1 VSTTLHPPEAAP
13 RWKPW
18 SAPLALLAGFAA
30 ALVGAIVVGIVGS
43 IAGASVNHPPP
54 SIQII
59 DTIVQDG
66 ALVAAAA
73 MFAHNFGRF
82 RPQDFGLRAVRIGPA
97 VGRTI
102 TAGLAF
108 LFFLFAW
115 SAVLNIHDKEK
126 LVQQL
131 GANRSVVTAAAVAL
145 LVSVIAPFCEEFVF
159 RGYFFGALANWRGP
173 WPAAILTGIVFGAIH
188 VGSTPVLFLVPLA
201 FFGFAL
207 CWLRWKTGSLY
218 PGIALHSLNNSL
230 ALGVGLSWGWQ
241 IPVVMVGSLAL
252 LGLVAV
258 ALSRTI
264 AQPVASQ

>member
-1 VSTTLHPPEAAP
+1 MSTTLDPPEAAP
-13 RWKPW
+13 RWRPW

-59 DTIVQDG
+59 DTVVQDG

-73 MFAHNFGRF
+73 LFAHSFGRL
-82 RPQDFGLRAVRIGPA
+82 RPQDFGLRPVRIGPA
-97 VGRTI
+97 AGRTI
-102 TAGLAF
+102 IAGLAF
-108 LFFLFAW
+108 LVFLWAW

-131 GANRSVVTAAAVAL
+131 GANRSVVAAAAVAL

-173 WPAAILTGIVFGAIH
+173 WLAAILTGIVFGAIH
-188 VGSTPVLFLVPLA
+188 AGSSPALFLVPLA
-201 FFGFAL
+201 FFGFVL

-230 ALGVGLSWGWQ
+230 ALGAGLNWGWQ
-241 IPVVMVGSLAL
+241 IPVVIAGSLAL
-252 LGLVAV
+252 LWLIAV

-264 AQPVASQ
+264 AQAATSQ